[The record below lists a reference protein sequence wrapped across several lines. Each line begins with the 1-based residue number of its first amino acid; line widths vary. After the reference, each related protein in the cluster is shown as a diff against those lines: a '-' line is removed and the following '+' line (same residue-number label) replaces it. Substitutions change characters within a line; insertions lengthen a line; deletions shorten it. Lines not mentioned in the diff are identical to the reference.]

1 MAQLGIVVG
10 LVILSFLASWEL
22 VGLQF
27 ILNVMNGAQLR
38 KSDELFY
45 SSIYVAGSKQAL
57 LVDAVKESS
66 VCKIRSSSD
75 VFCIEFG
82 KKVRMFRV
90 LPSSIRLSPFEVV
103 RSFFHQIFV
112 SFCF

>member
-1 MAQLGIVVG
+1 MFLGELNSYPLQNGTAWHCSWSGNPQFSSLLGIGRFAVH
-10 LVILSFLASWEL
+10 S
-22 VGLQF
+22 QH
-27 ILNVMNGAQLR
+27 NGAQLH

-45 SSIYVAGSKQAL
+45 SSISVAGSKQAL

-82 KKVRMFRV
+82 KKVRIFRV
-90 LPSSIRLSPFEVV
+90 VPSS
-103 RSFFHQIFV
+103 
-112 SFCF
+112 